1 MSALLP
7 DPPKSSW
14 LPFIGLSSALHVGGL
29 VVVPA
34 LLGLAWWQ
42 SDVSPKGA
50 PLPPLRVGV
59 VLAKDKDAPKPNPNV
74 QEESE
79 SNIEPSESLE
89 PWPLTEPNADS
100 TDWTRLEPAF
110 AQSPKPIMATD
121 SPPLIW
127 EWPKEPESENA
138 EPELQAVQKE
148 ETKPEP
154 PGEPPSGGLDPDPAS
169 RALPRAELSEQG
181 PAPALAGY
189 GACAAQG
196 ASGWPCAGGAGAR
209 IQWPCDPG
217 RGSQASVGGG
227 GDLPQGLRAFCPA
240 KSDARCAFSCPQSD
254 SLEVTP

>member
-154 PGEPPSGGLDPDPAS
+154 PGEPQAEDWTPTLLAEHCPEPNYPS
-169 RALPRAELSEQG
+169 RARRQRWQG
-181 PAPALAGY
+181 TALVLLKVHPDGHVLEVRVLESSGHAILDEEAKRALA
-189 GACAAQG
+189 AWRFA
-196 ASGWPCAGGAGAR
+196 
-209 IQWPCDPG
+209 PG
-217 RGSQASVGGG
+217 PKGV
-227 GDLPQGLRAFCPA
+227 LP
-240 KSDARCAFSCPQSD
+240 S
-254 SLEVTP
+254 EVRRQVRFQLPPK